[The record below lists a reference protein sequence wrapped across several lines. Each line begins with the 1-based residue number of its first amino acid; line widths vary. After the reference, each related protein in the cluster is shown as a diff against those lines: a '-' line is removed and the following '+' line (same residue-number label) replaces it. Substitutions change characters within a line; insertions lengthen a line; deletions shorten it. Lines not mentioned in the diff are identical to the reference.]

1 MLFRVPPPSDIG
13 YLQTEFHPKVF
24 FWGKKRVLPLETTHH
39 LEHTFPAYLTMML
52 GGPFIAFELF

>member
-1 MLFRVPPPSDIG
+1 MDWIVEPFINV
-13 YLQTEFHPKVF
+13 V
-24 FWGKKRVLPLETTHH
+24 WGKKRVLPLETTHH